1 MTDIVCQDKLKIPAY
16 PQGGG
21 QRGLFSFTKENS
33 PLLIPQ
39 EKGFS
44 IANEQLEELR
54 RLPIALPARGVA
66 AFGVAIRFASAPI
79 IRCCAAVGGSAALR
93 MRHTPC
99 GCRSAHLVEV
109 RSNSR
114 LPPVSTMRRAQQC
127 RIPHAVRRQANVTR
141 ASRQ

>member
-1 MTDIVCQDKLKIPAY
+1 MTEIVCQDKLKIPAY

-54 RLPIALPARGVA
+54 RLPIALPARGKPRLDLQDDLPLLLLSAVA
-66 AFGVAIRFASAPI
+66 QPL
-79 IRCCAAVGGSAALR
+79 AALLPYGCG
-93 MRHTPC
+93 TPLA
-99 GCRSAHLVEV
+99 GAAL
-109 RSNSR
+109 
-114 LPPVSTMRRAQQC
+114 PVS
-127 RIPHAVRRQANVTR
+127 
-141 ASRQ
+141 